1 MVTENF
7 LFWNSF
13 VYPVLLSTCNLIG
26 HIHLFHY
33 PPAISLATS
42 TCHLFNYPHP
52 LVLLSTCNLIG
63 HIHLFHYPPAI
74 SLATSTCHFIAHFL
88 FYCPLP
94 VLLSTSFLHHN
105 ITFTH
110 YTYIIIL
117 ISYISS
123 QILIFLLQEVRIH
136 NDEVLCFK

>member
-52 LVLLSTCNLIG
+52 LVLLSTCDLIG
-63 HIHLFHYPPAI
+63 HIHLLHYPPAI

-94 VLLSTSFLHHN
+94 VLLSTSCFIAHFHFTSQHNIYTLHIHNNSNFLHFLTD
-105 ITFTH
+105 IFTH
-110 YTYIIIL
+110 Y
-117 ISYISS
+117 S
-123 QILIFLLQEVRIH
+123 IF
-136 NDEVLCFK
+136 